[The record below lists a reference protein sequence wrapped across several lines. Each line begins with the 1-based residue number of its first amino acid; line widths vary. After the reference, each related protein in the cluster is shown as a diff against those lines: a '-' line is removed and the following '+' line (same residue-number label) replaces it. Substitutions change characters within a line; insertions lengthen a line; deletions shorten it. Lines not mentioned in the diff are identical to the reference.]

1 MRAKNIMTKQVITVN
16 KNELISEAAKKMKD
30 AGVGTVVVEE
40 NGIVEG
46 IITDRDIVLRN
57 VATNGNPSQV
67 VCGDVMTANVT
78 TANPDIDVDE
88 IADLMSERKIKRVP
102 IVDRNSVV
110 GMVSLGDISNARGKK
125 NEAGNTLRDITKQD
139 FR

>member
-1 MRAKNIMTKQVITVN
+1 MRAKTIMTKQVITVN

-67 VCGDVMTANVT
+67 VCGDVMTSNVT

-110 GMVSLGDISNARGKK
+110 GMVSLGDISNAKGKK